1 MPVYPDSGYVQYLK
15 NDEIGLDYIV
25 VKLGYGWRD
34 IWAEEN

>member
-1 MPVYPDSGYVQYLK
+1 MPVYPDTGYVQYMK

-25 VKLGYGWRD
+25 VKLEYGWRD